1 MIQQVTATSD
11 VKVAALM
18 TVSGPTTGS
27 NDSAEAYGERSL
39 LDLLLESQNDLSAV
53 ERFAVWQDEADHTGH
68 AKYSALIPATPPAVG
83 QQYAFQVD
91 LESCSGC
98 KACVVACHELNG
110 LDETETWRD
119 VGALFGGTTSE
130 PVIQHV
136 TTACH
141 HCLDPACFSACPVK
155 AYEKDS
161 TTGIVR
167 HLDDQCIGCQYCIF
181 ACPYDVPKYNRAKGI
196 VRKCD
201 MCAGRLETGEAPAC
215 VASCPNQ
222 AIRIVLTSPEQVT
235 ESCESGVFLPGA
247 PDPQLTL
254 PTTEYVSRR
263 ALPRNLKPADYY
275 SIRPEHAHWP
285 LILMLVLTQA
295 AVGTLTAHGVLARVG
310 SMPGHLSTW
319 LVSGALMLQV
329 TALAAS
335 ILHLGR
341 PHLAYRA
348 VLGVRTSWLSREII
362 AFGLF
367 TPAVAGYALCSSAFS
382 SGIVATVLEYCAFST
397 GWPGVLCSAMVYIAT
412 RREFWNLW
420 YTSARFLLTAGLLGS
435 AFSFLLGLA
444 AACTNTGVT
453 ASDVFGATGITLCA
467 AIISAASAKLI
478 VELTVLRHLW
488 SRQSTT
494 LKRSALLLTGELA
507 PVFKIR
513 VICLLVG
520 GISLPV
526 AMIAVGF
533 GPGES
538 GALTGSMAV
547 LAVVL
552 LLAGELAE
560 RYLFFTAV
568 VAPKMPRG
576 F

>member
-1 MIQQVTATSD
+1 MAMASCSTDHPSAAPGEHGQQ
-11 VKVAALM
+11 
-18 TVSGPTTGS
+18 
-27 NDSAEAYGERSL
+27 SL
-39 LDLLLESQNDLSAV
+39 LDLLLVEQNDLSAV
-53 ERFAVWQDEADHTGH
+53 EQFAVWHDEQTSSNQNR
-68 AKYSALIPATPPAVG
+68 YSALIPATSPAKG

-119 VGALFGGTTSE
+119 VGALCGGTTQE

-141 HCLDPACFSACPVK
+141 HCLDPACLSACPVK

-161 TTGIVR
+161 VTGIVR

-201 MCAGRLETGEAPAC
+201 MCSGRLAVGEAPAC
-215 VASCPNQ
+215 VQACPNQ
-222 AIRIVLTSPEQVT
+222 AIRITLTSQEQVVDA
-235 ESCESGVFLPGA
+235 CESGVFLPGA
-247 PDPQLTL
+247 PDPRLTL
-254 PTTEYVSRR
+254 PTTEYIARR
-263 ALPRNLKPADYY
+263 ALPRNLKAADYY
-275 SIRPEHAHWP
+275 SVRPEHAHWP
-285 LILMLVLTQA
+285 LIVMLVLTQA
-295 AVGTLTAHGVLARVG
+295 AVGTFTAHELFAALRPLPVAV
-310 SMPGHLSTW
+310 STW
-319 LVSGALMLQV
+319 LLAGGLLLQV
-329 TALAAS
+329 MALAAS

-362 AFGLF
+362 AFGMF
-367 TPAVAGYALCSSAFS
+367 TPVAAAYAVASIAWPAGMAHSVLRYAT
-382 SGIVATVLEYCAFST
+382 IST
-397 GWPGVLCSAMVYIAT
+397 GWLGVLCSAMVYIAT
-412 RREFWNLW
+412 RREFWNVW

-435 AFSFLLGLA
+435 AVSLLLA
-444 AACTNTGVT
+444 LTAAWANAGVT
-453 ASDVFGATGITLCA
+453 ADEVFDATGNYL
-467 AIISAASAKLI
+467 SAAVISLAVAKLM
-478 VELTVLRHLW
+478 VELVVLRHLW
-488 SRQSTT
+488 TRQSST
-494 LKRSALLLTGELA
+494 LKRSALLLTGELG

-513 VICLLVG
+513 VICLLAG
-520 GISLPV
+520 GLSLPM
-526 AMIAVGF
+526 ALIAVGLR
-533 GPGES
+533 PGENGVLIGAM
-538 GALTGSMAV
+538 GALLFA
-547 LAVVL
+547 L